1 MSLRGQERQHST
13 TATVPAT
20 PARRVGP
27 AALGLRQGRL
37 EIRQFLRSRESV
49 VFTMLFPVVM
59 IFIFA
64 SIFKGT
70 LGGGVSFTQYFV
82 TGMIATGLMTVGFQ
96 SLAIQIPIERDR
108 GVLKRLRGTP
118 MPKWVY
124 FAGKV
129 VMVAVIG
136 VAETVLLL
144 AVAALFF
151 DLTLPD
157 TAGRWLTFGWVS
169 ALGIT
174 ACTLCGIA
182 FSSLART
189 GRSAP
194 ATVTPV
200 ALVLQ
205 FISGVFFVFTDL
217 PAWMQQVASIFPLK
231 WMCQGLRSVFL
242 PTEFGTQE
250 PAGSFELGRVAL
262 VLGLWCVIGLV
273 LCLFTFRWTSKRDG

>member
-1 MSLRGQERQHST
+1 MST
-13 TATVPAT
+13 TATTSTAPA
-20 PARRVGP
+20 PAPAHSRRVGP
-27 AALGLRQGRL
+27 LALAVRQGRL
-37 EIRQFLRSRESV
+37 EVRQFLRSRESV

-59 IFIFA
+59 ILIFA
-64 SIFKGT
+64 SIFRGEI
-70 LGGGVSFTQYFV
+70 GGGVSFTQYFV

-118 MPKWVY
+118 MPRWVY

-129 VMVAVIG
+129 IMVALIALV
-136 VAETVLLL
+136 ETVLLL
-144 AVAALFF
+144 AVATLLF
-151 DLTLPD
+151 DLDLPD
-157 TAGRWLTFGWVS
+157 GVDRWLTLLWVS
-169 ALGIT
+169 ALGTT

-182 FSSLART
+182 FSSLARS
-189 GRSAP
+189 GRGASAV
-194 ATVTPV
+194 ATPV

-217 PAWMQQVASIFPLK
+217 PSWMQQVAAIFPLK

-242 PTEFGTQE
+242 PDSFGAVE

-262 VLGLWCVIGLV
+262 VLAAWCVVGLV
-273 LCLFTFRWTSKRDG
+273 LCLTTFRWTTRRDG